1 MGDFYK
7 DSYKIRK
14 YELFSLSVC
23 NVGHQKCDPNH
34 HWGPGVK
41 DHYLI
46 HHIVT
51 GKGYYH
57 CNGKLYTLKTGDSF
71 LIYPNH
77 EVWYYADKIYRKR
90 CTFHTEG
97 HTVHTILSGDLQ

>member
-1 MGDFYK
+1 MSDFYK

-51 GKGYYH
+51 GKGI
-57 CNGKLYTLKTGDSF
+57 F
-71 LIYPNH
+71 LDWIC
-77 EVWYYADKIYRKR
+77 RKR